1 MYKFVTFIIVITI
14 LAVSLPVIFKENKS
28 TSSKKK
34 INTVMESKHAD
45 GFAWTYQTVE
55 NKDTGEIKTRVFLNT
70 GSKKYDTGSYAGTCS
85 QIKSSNLIEGEVS
98 AVLCWYAGFGDE
110 IGIFKDSHGYTIKHG
125 EVQEGSGEDKG
136 FRGNFVEI
144 LSF

>member
-1 MYKFVTFIIVITI
+1 LREYK
-14 LAVSLPVIFKENKS
+14 AASS
-28 TSSKKK
+28 TKKA
-34 INTVMESKHAD
+34 NTTTESKHSD

-55 NKDTGEIKTRVFLNT
+55 NRDTGEIKTKVFLNT
-70 GSKKYDTGSYAGTCS
+70 KSKKYDTGTYAGTCT
-85 QIKSSNLIEGEVS
+85 QIKSSNLVEGEVS

-110 IGIFKDSHGYTIKHG
+110 IGVFKDPQGYTIKHG